1 MIALTRYKAA
11 LLLRSHRWIPPAVLY
26 VLGVA
31 GLGDVRQPLGAGL
44 APALSWA
51 ALMLV
56 PAIAWLTRSMLTAE
70 PPEARAVVAAA
81 GGPRRTQI
89 AALVAAALVGMAFG
103 LAGIAWALVNGGP
116 LRTQATNAI
125 RVGDTVHAIAGGL
138 LAALICVFVASA
150 VGALCNPPV
159 VRRPGSGM
167 LTTTGAVVLAVA
179 WQDSPANA
187 ALRTPVTGV
196 TAASWPPGVP
206 LAAAV
211 VLLAVAWTVSALL
224 AARREA

>member
-1 MIALTRYKAA
+1 MIALVRYKGS
-11 LLLRSHRWIPPAVLY
+11 LLIRSHRWIPPSVLY
-26 VLGVA
+26 VLGVI

-56 PAIAWLTRSMLTAE
+56 PTTAWLTRSMLTAE
-70 PPEARAVVAAA
+70 PPAARSVVAAA

-89 AALVAAALVGMAFG
+89 AGLIAAALVGMLFG
-103 LAGIAWALVNGGP
+103 LVGLVWEFANAGPI
-116 LRTQATNAI
+116 RIQATNSI
-125 RVGDTVHAIAGGL
+125 QVRDTIHTIGGGL
-138 LAALICVFVASA
+138 LAALICILVASA

-167 LTTTGAVVLAVA
+167 LTTTGAVVLALA

-196 TAASWPPGVP
+196 KAASWPPGVP
-206 LAAAV
+206 LIAAIA
-211 VLLAVAWTVSALL
+211 LLVIGWAVSAFF
-224 AARREA
+224 AARRDV